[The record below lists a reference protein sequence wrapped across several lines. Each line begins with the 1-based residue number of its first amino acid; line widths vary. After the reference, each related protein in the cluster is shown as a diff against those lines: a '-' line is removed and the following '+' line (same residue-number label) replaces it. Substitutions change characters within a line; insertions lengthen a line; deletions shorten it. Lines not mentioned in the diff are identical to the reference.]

1 MTAHRISPEDPFIFE
16 NNTTRIFDV
25 VYASLTSCAPE
36 ALVEFYIDRAG
47 KRHLFEL
54 VYIGCG
60 ASHSWWTASGG
71 KFFPPEFPHGLEP
84 RDILIITTT
93 APVAFRIDWYA

>member
-1 MTAHRISPEDPFIFE
+1 MSAHLIDPQNPYLFE
-16 NNTTRIFDV
+16 NKADMILDV
-25 VYASLTSCAPE
+25 VYASLTSCEPR
-36 ALVEFYIDRAG
+36 ALVQFFIERKG

-54 VYIGCG
+54 VYIGNG

-84 RDILIITTT
+84 GDILIIETT
-93 APVAFRIDWYA
+93 APVAFRIDWYQ